1 MRTLVVV
8 ITFGLTIGLILLF
21 GKSNNK
27 DTTVAL
33 AELPFFSSALTA
45 PPAASSTPNA
55 IATPVLSQRLP
66 ATTPKIIDSDWSKI
80 TILTVTS
87 EVKTNSLA
95 QIKIQTLPLSRCAIK
110 FILPS
115 GTQSSSSALG
125 DTVTDDA
132 GIAFWTWRINWNTK
146 PGDATVTVT
155 CQKDKQTF
163 SRPFQIKII

>member
-21 GKSNNK
+21 DKNNNK
-27 DTTVAL
+27 DTPVAVT
-33 AELPFFSSALTA
+33 EFPFFSSAPTVS
-45 PPAASSTPNA
+45 PASSLTPNA
-55 IATPVLSQRLP
+55 V
-66 ATTPKIIDSDWSKI
+66 TTPALPQQLPPTTLKTIDSDWSKI
-80 TILTVTS
+80 TILAVTS

-115 GTQSSSSALG
+115 GAQSSSSALG